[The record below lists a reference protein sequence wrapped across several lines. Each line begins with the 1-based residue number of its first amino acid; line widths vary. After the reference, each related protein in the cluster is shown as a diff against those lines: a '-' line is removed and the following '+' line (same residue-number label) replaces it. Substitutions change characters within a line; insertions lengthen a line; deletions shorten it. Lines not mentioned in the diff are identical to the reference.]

1 MGLLETAAAA
11 LIGGERRTEVAA
23 RNVTNINTPGY
34 KREIAYADVAST
46 AGPEAVRASAPTIRT
61 STLATQ
67 GSIVATGNALDLA
80 IVGEGRMLVRE
91 GEAFFLTR
99 GGSFKLGLDGAVV
112 DTLGRV
118 LQASGGGDLTLETA
132 DVEILPD
139 GSIMAGEAPVGSIG
153 LYDPADALDGV
164 ALSAAKTASLAEDE
178 ASELKQRA
186 VERSNVV
193 LSDEMV
199 GLMSNQRQ
207 IEASAQ
213 LVRAYDQLL
222 SQATTTFSRSR

>member
-1 MGLLETAAAA
+1 MGLLGTAVAA
-11 LIGGERRTEVAA
+11 LIGGERRTEVIA

-34 KREIAYADVAST
+34 KREIAYSDVAAGAESKGT
-46 AGPEAVRASAPTIRT
+46 APPASLIRT
-61 STLATQ
+61 SYLATQ
-67 GSIVATGNALDLA
+67 GSVVATGNSLDLA
-80 IVGEGRMLVRE
+80 IVGEGRTLVRD
-91 GEAFFLTR
+91 GESFFLTR

-112 DTLGRV
+112 DPLGRV
-118 LQASGGGDLTLETA
+118 LQAAGGGDLTLETA
-132 DVEILPD
+132 DVDILVN
-139 GSIMAGEAPVGSIG
+139 GSVLSGDEPIGSIG
-153 LYDPADALDGV
+153 MFEAGHAPDGV
-164 ALSAAKTASLAEDE
+164 ALSPTEAASLSEDE

-186 VERSNVV
+186 IERSNVV